1 MRAFATRRLAAACA
15 MALASAPAE
24 ARELWSDGERSVA
37 LRTSLKAS
45 LAPSKAPDDP
55 EIYPEPESLAS
66 LWRLRLDLTAR
77 PDAAVTAGAAYEHR
91 LRVVSQGAGLAGAG
105 VLPPESPPFYRLR
118 PLDWPVMGV
127 GAEVPGASW
136 RHEIDRAFVAWH
148 AGGAEI
154 TVGRQAVGLGRG
166 VLFGAVDLFAPFSP
180 LEADREW
187 RRGVDAVRADVKL
200 ADRWSL
206 DGVAAFGESL
216 RGSALVA
223 RLRGYAGEV
232 DGELV
237 LGWRARDLVAGLVSS
252 AAVGDAEVHGEVAV
266 YRTPE
271 PYPGG
276 LGAAARVVPKAV
288 AGGSWRIPVGQGLP
302 VFLEWHW
309 SGFGMADPADAIA
322 RLADPAFL
330 VRYLRGDT
338 QILGQQVAAL
348 LATYEADAELT
359 LSLLGLVSTR
369 DASGVAAP
377 GVTLRLGDRVT
388 VQASLYLPWGAR
400 PVGLEL
406 RSDYGAVPFS
416 AFVQAAVYD

>member
-1 MRAFATRRLAAACA
+1 
-15 MALASAPAE
+15 
-24 ARELWSDGERSVA
+24 
-37 LRTSLKAS
+37 
-45 LAPSKAPDDP
+45 
-55 EIYPEPESLAS
+55 
-66 LWRLRLDLTAR
+66 
-77 PDAAVTAGAAYEHR
+77 
-91 LRVVSQGAGLAGAG
+91 
-105 VLPPESPPFYRLR
+105 
-118 PLDWPVMGV
+118 
-127 GAEVPGASW
+127 
-136 RHEIDRAFVAWH
+136 
-148 AGGAEI
+148 
-154 TVGRQAVGLGRG
+154 
-166 VLFGAVDLFAPFSP
+166 
-180 LEADREW
+180 
-187 RRGVDAVRADVKL
+187 VDAVRADVKL

-206 DGVAAFGESL
+206 DGVAAFGESIG
-216 RGSALVA
+216 GSALVA

-232 DGELV
+232 DAELV

-252 AAVGDAEVHGEVAV
+252 AAVGDAAVHGEVAV
-266 YRTPE
+266 YRTPH
-271 PYPGG
+271 PYPGA

-288 AGGSWRIPVGQGLP
+288 AGASWRIPVGQGLP

-309 SGFGMADPADAIA
+309 SGFGVADPADAIA

-348 LATYEADAELT
+348 LATYEADQELT

-377 GVTLRLGDRVT
+377 GITLRLGDRVT

-416 AFVQAAVYD
+416 AFVQAAVYY

>member
-1 MRAFATRRLAAACA
+1 MRAPPPILLAACA
-15 MALASAPAE
+15 LAGAAPAA
-24 ARELWSDGERSVA
+24 ARDLWSDGERKVE

-45 LAPSKAPDDP
+45 LLPSRAPDAPDLF
-55 EIYPEPESLAS
+55 PEPESLAS
-66 LWRLRLDLTAR
+66 LWRLRLEVEAR
-77 PDAAVTAGAAYEHR
+77 PGAAVTAAAAWEHR
-91 LRVVSQGAGLAGAG
+91 LRAESAGAGAFGGG
-105 VLPPESPPFYRLR
+105 VLPPESPPFYRVR
-118 PLDWPVMGV
+118 PLDWSLMD
-127 GAEVPGASW
+127 VPGASW
-136 RHEIDRAFVAWH
+136 RHEIDRAFAAWH

-200 ADRWSL
+200 ADRWSV

-216 RGSALVA
+216 DASAAVA

-252 AAVGDAEVHGEVAV
+252 AAVGGAEVHGELAA
-266 YRTPE
+266 YRTPD

-276 LGAAARVVPKAV
+276 LGRGARVVPKAV
-288 AGGSWRIPVGQGLP
+288 AGASWRIPAGQGIA

-309 SGFGMADPADAIA
+309 SGFGVADPADAVA
-322 RLADPAFL
+322 RLADPAFRE
-330 VRYLRGDT
+330 RYVRGDT
-338 QILGQQVAAL
+338 QILGRQAAAL
-348 LATYEADAELT
+348 LATYEVDPELA

-377 GVTLRLGDRVT
+377 GVALRLGDRLT
-388 VQASLYLPWGAR
+388 VQANLYLPWGAR

-406 RSDYGAVPFS
+406 RSDYGAVPLA
-416 AFVQAAVYD
+416 AFVQLAAYD

>member
-1 MRAFATRRLAAACA
+1 VRARATRRLASACA
-15 MALASAPAE
+15 LALAAAPAG
-24 ARELWSDGERSVA
+24 ARELWSEGERSVV

-55 EIYPEPESLAS
+55 ELYPEPESLTS
-66 LWRLRLDLTAR
+66 LWRLRFDLEAR
-77 PDAAVTAGAAYEHR
+77 PDAAVTAWVAYEHR
-91 LRVVSQGAGLAGAG
+91 LRVVSQGAGLAGSG
-105 VLPPESPPFYRLR
+105 ILPPESPPFYRIQ
-118 PLDWPVMGV
+118 PLDWPIM
-127 GAEVPGASW
+127 EVPGGSW

-148 AGGAEI
+148 ARGAEV

-166 VLFGAVDLFAPFSP
+166 VLFGAVDVFAPFSP

-200 ADRWSL
+200 GDRWSL
-206 DGVAAFGESL
+206 DGVAAFGESID
-216 RGSALVA
+216 GSAFVA

-237 LGWRARDLVAGLVSS
+237 LGWRARDLMAGLVSS
-252 AAVGDAEVHGEVAV
+252 AAVGDAEVHGELAA
-266 YRTPE
+266 YLTPD

-276 LGAAARVVPKAV
+276 LGAEERVVPKAV
-288 AGGSWRIPVGQGLP
+288 VGASYRIPVGQGLP

-309 SGFGMADPADAIA
+309 SGFGVADPADAVA
-322 RLADPAFL
+322 RLADPAFRE
-330 VRYLRGDT
+330 RYLRGDT
-338 QILGQQVAAL
+338 QILNQQVAAL
-348 LATYEADAELT
+348 LASYEADPELT

-388 VQASLYLPWGAR
+388 VQASLYMSWGAR
-400 PVGLEL
+400 PVVLEL

>member
-1 MRAFATRRLAAACA
+1 MRAALPTRRRAAAW
-15 MALASAPAE
+15 ALALAVAPAG
-24 ARELWSDGERSVA
+24 ARDLWSDGDRSVA

-55 EIYPEPESLAS
+55 DLYPEPESLAS
-66 LWRLRLDLTAR
+66 LWRLRFDLTAR
-77 PDAAVTAGAAYEHR
+77 PDAAVTAEAAWEHR
-91 LRVVSQGAGLAGAG
+91 LRVVSQGAGPAGAG
-105 VLPPESPPFYRLR
+105 VLPSDSPPFYRVR
-118 PLDWPVMGV
+118 RLDWPVM
-127 GAEVPGASW
+127 EVPGASW

-154 TVGRQAVGLGRG
+154 TLGRQAVGLGRG
-166 VLFGAVDLFAPFSP
+166 VLFGAVDVFAPFSP

-200 ADRWSL
+200 CDRWSL
-206 DGVAAFGESL
+206 DAVAAFGESL
-216 RGSALVA
+216 DGSALVT

-237 LGWRARDLVAGLVSS
+237 LGWRARDLMAGLVSS
-252 AAVGDAEVHGEVAV
+252 AAVGDAEVHGELAV

-271 PYPGG
+271 PVPGG

-288 AGGSWRIPVGQGLP
+288 AGASYRIPVGQGLP

-309 SGFGMADPADAIA
+309 SGFGVADPADAVA
-322 RLADPAFL
+322 RLADPAFRD
-330 VRYLRGDT
+330 RYLRGDT
-338 QILGQQVAAL
+338 QILNRQVAAL
-348 LATYEADAELT
+348 LASYEANPELT
-359 LSLLGLVSTR
+359 LALLGLVSTR
-369 DASGVAAP
+369 DASGVLAP
-377 GVTLRLGDRVT
+377 GATLRLGDRIT

-400 PVGLEL
+400 PVGLRL

>member
-1 MRAFATRRLAAACA
+1 MRARATRRLASACA
-15 MALASAPAE
+15 MALASAPAG

-55 EIYPEPESLAS
+55 ELYPEPESLSS
-66 LWRLRLDLTAR
+66 LWRLRFDLEAR

-118 PLDWPVMGV
+118 SLDWPIMSG
-127 GAEVPGASW
+127 EVPGASW

-148 AGGAEI
+148 ARGAEI
-154 TVGRQAVGLGRG
+154 TVGRQAVGVGRG
-166 VLFGAVDLFAPFSP
+166 VLFGAVDVFAPFSP

-200 ADRWSL
+200 GDRWSL
-206 DGVAAFGESL
+206 DGVAAFGESID
-216 RGSALVA
+216 GSAFVA

-266 YRTPE
+266 YRTSE

-276 LGAAARVVPKAV
+276 LGAEERVVPKAV
-288 AGGSWRIPVGQGLP
+288 IGASYRIPVGQGVP

-309 SGFGMADPADAIA
+309 SGFGVADPAGVVA
-322 RLADPAFL
+322 RLADPGL
-330 VRYLRGDT
+330 RVRYLRGDT

-348 LATYEADAELT
+348 LATYEADQELT

-388 VQASLYLPWGAR
+388 VQASLYLSWGAR
-400 PVGLEL
+400 PVGLDL
-406 RSDYGAVPFS
+406 RSDHGAVPSS
-416 AFVQAAVYD
+416 AFIQAAVYD

>member
-1 MRAFATRRLAAACA
+1 MRARAARRLASACA
-15 MALASAPAE
+15 LALAAAPAG
-24 ARELWSDGERSVA
+24 ARELWSEGERSVV
-37 LRTSLKAS
+37 LRTSLKGS

-55 EIYPEPESLAS
+55 ELYPEPESLTS
-66 LWRLRLDLTAR
+66 LWRLRFDLEAR
-77 PDAAVTAGAAYEHR
+77 PDAAITAGVAYEHR
-91 LRVVSQGAGLAGAG
+91 LRVVSQGAGLAGSG
-105 VLPPESPPFYRLR
+105 ILPPESPPFYRIQ
-118 PLDWPVMGV
+118 PLDWPIM
-127 GAEVPGASW
+127 EVPGGSW
-136 RHEIDRAFVAWH
+136 HHEIDRAFVAWH
-148 AGGAEI
+148 ARGAEV

-166 VLFGAVDLFAPFSP
+166 VLFGAVDVFAPFSP

-200 ADRWSL
+200 GDRWSL
-206 DGVAAFGESL
+206 DGVAAFGESID
-216 RGSALVA
+216 GSAFVA

-237 LGWRARDLVAGLVSS
+237 LGWRARDLMAGLVSS
-252 AAVGDAEVHGEVAV
+252 AAVGDAEVHGELAA
-266 YRTPE
+266 YLTPD

-276 LGAAARVVPKAV
+276 LGAEERVVPKAV
-288 AGGSWRIPVGQGLP
+288 IGASYRIPVGQGVP

-309 SGFGMADPADAIA
+309 SGFGVADPADVVA
-322 RLADPAFL
+322 RLADPAF
-330 VRYLRGDT
+330 RERTLRGDT
-338 QILGQQVAAL
+338 QILNQQVAAL
-348 LATYEADAELT
+348 LASYEADPELT

-377 GVTLRLGDRVT
+377 GVALRLGDRVT
-388 VQASLYLPWGAR
+388 VQASLYLSWGAR